1 MDDCITHQ
9 KHHNNTFST
18 QDIISFMMNAVV
30 LGYTRFNYMDSL
42 RKDKV
47 SCDIMDGKVLSEK
60 VCRDLLLD
68 LP

>member
-1 MDDCITHQ
+1 
-9 KHHNNTFST
+9 
-18 QDIISFMMNAVV
+18 MMNAVV

-47 SCDIMDGKVLSEK
+47 FCDIMDGKVLSEK